1 MTEPTGKRRRTT
13 AAGPVSPRSEV
24 PEPDLTSHEIVGIL
38 DASDGE
44 AHVENKASPQEGT
57 RRDARRT
64 RASTSSNVPLMSPF
78 SGPSAPADRA

>member
-44 AHVENKASPQEGT
+44 AHVENKASSQEGT